1 MNMNEKE
8 KQDYLKKYKEK
19 KEKGIPFFPD
29 ILYKDAVVG
38 LIVFVILLAL
48 AIFVGVPL
56 EARADPT
63 DTTYNPRPEWYFLFL
78 FQLLKYFPGKLEVI
92 GVVVIP
98 TLAILT
104 LIALPFLDSSRF
116 RHFTNRKLITGG
128 TVLVVAAMGVLT
140 VLASVASPAPEE
152 VASGDQ
158 TAALYAQ
165 NCAGCHGSTINVPMG
180 TNLHDVIARGNHE
193 GMPPWSADL
202 TNDQIDALAGFILSP
217 TGSTLFTEYCGKCHE
232 AVELVSVSPLELK
245 SALDEGQ
252 SYASHAEVE
261 IPDWED
267 VLSPEELT
275 SLLNFLTAPD
285 GERLFVTN
293 CSPCHGSSV
302 TVRAGEEEL
311 RQTISQGGLHLE
323 MPGWQG
329 QLPQSDLET
338 LAKYVVDPAATPAGE
353 TLYQQYCS
361 SCHFDRIPTS
371 DSYEQALETIAT
383 GGSHETMPVWGNVLT
398 QEQLDALVAYT
409 YETAL
414 GTSTEVGRQLFV
426 QNCSSCHG
434 EFGEGGLNPTREGDI
449 IPPISSEEFLNTRDD
464 ATLKAI
470 ISQGQPNLG
479 MSPFGV
485 SSGGHLDDTQI
496 DTLVSFIRSW
506 EDNPPVEFPPEVQT
520 SSVSL
525 SGAEI
530 FQGACAQCHG
540 SDANGG
546 IGPSLRNTEFREENT
561 SDTIFNAIN
570 LGRKST
576 SMIAWGEIL
585 TSEQIKEIVDYLLQL
600 PESEEGASAGEISY
614 AAMVAPIFQ
623 SNCQVCHN
631 DSGAFGG
638 WDSVGYDNVMNS
650 GNNAPV
656 IIPGDVDNSL
666 LAQAIL
672 YSPGVSTHMPP
683 SSQLD
688 EATIQI
694 ILDWI
699 AAGAP
704 NN

>member
-1 MNMNEKE
+1 MNEKE
-8 KQDYLKKYKEK
+8 KQDYLNEYKEK
-19 KEKGIPFFPD
+19 KEKGVPFFPD
-29 ILYKDAVVG
+29 ILFKDAVVG

-56 EARADPT
+56 EARANPT
-63 DTTYNPRPEWYFLFL
+63 DTSYNPRPEWYFLFL

-98 TLAILT
+98 TLAILA
-104 LIALPFLDSSRF
+104 LIALPFLDRSRF
-116 RHFTNRKLITGG
+116 RYFANRKLVTGG
-128 TVLVVAAMGVLT
+128 TVLVVAGMGVLT
-140 VLASVASPAPEE
+140 VLASIATPAPEE
-152 VASGDQ
+152 VASGDR

-165 NCAGCHGSTINVPMG
+165 NCAGCHGPTINVPLG
-180 TNLHDVIARGNHE
+180 TNLHDVIAQGNHE

-217 TGSTLFTEYCGKCHE
+217 TGSTLFTEYCGECHE

-252 SYASHAEVE
+252 SYASHADVE
-261 IPDWED
+261 IPDWGD
-267 VLSPEELT
+267 VLGPEEIT

-293 CSPCHGSSV
+293 CASCHGSSV
-302 TVRAGEEEL
+302 AVRGGEEEL
-311 RQTISQGGLHLE
+311 KETISQGGLHLE

-329 QLPQSDLET
+329 QLPQGDLET
-338 LAKYVVDPAATPAGE
+338 LAKYVVDPASVPSGE
-353 TLYQQYCS
+353 TLYQQYCTG
-361 SCHFDRIPTS
+361 CHFNRIPTS

-409 YETAL
+409 FETAR
-414 GTSTEVGRQLFV
+414 GTSVEVGRRLFV

-434 EFGEGGLNPTREGDI
+434 EFGEGGLNPTRQGDI
-449 IPPISSEEFLNTRDD
+449 IAPISTEEYLKTRDNV
-464 ATLKAI
+464 TLKAI
-470 ISQGQPNLG
+470 ISQGQPNFG

-485 SSGGHLDDTQI
+485 SFGGPLDDTQI
-496 DTLVSFIRSW
+496 DTVVSYIRSW
-506 EDNPPVEFPPEVQT
+506 EDNPPVELPPEVQT
-520 SSVSL
+520 SSVTL

-530 FQGACAQCHG
+530 FQEVCAQCHG
-540 SDANGG
+540 ADASGG
-546 IGPSLRNTEFREENT
+546 IGPSLSDSTFRAQNTRETIYNT
-561 SDTIFNAIN
+561 IDKGHEASP
-570 LGRKST
+570 
-576 SMIAWGEIL
+576 MIAWGEIL
-585 TSEQIKEIVDYLLQL
+585 TPEQIGEIVDFLLQL
-600 PESEEGASAGEISY
+600 PWYGEGASSGEVSF

-631 DSGAFGG
+631 DGSAFGG
-638 WDSVGYDNVMNS
+638 WDSIGYDNVMNT

-672 YSPGVSTHMPP
+672 YSPDVSAPMPP
-683 SSQLD
+683 TSQLD